1 MVYRYTAIA
10 MSGPIHE
17 FSHLPRK
24 GQSSAARK
32 RRAAKRAENA
42 PPTVGVI
49 YNPRSH
55 RNRGKDLDSR
65 VAPEVIVSQPRD
77 RAHLPVALAQLAERG
92 IDLLVINGGDGTVRD
107 VLTHCDEI
115 FGDDWPAIAV
125 LPKGKTNAL
134 AVDLDAPQDW
144 TLQQAIDAFENGR
157 RIVRCPLAITS
168 LDNPESRVLGFILGA
183 GAFTLGTRAGQSAH
197 KLGAFNSIAVAV
209 TTLWGVLQILF
220 GTRRNPWRRG
230 VELDLR
236 LGENRA
242 AFQHSG
248 KGDPA
253 RRQFLLVSTLERFP
267 AGLKPFGALRHGIKL
282 AVLDQLSRLATMMIP
297 VVMLGWTSPKL
308 RDRGFHQVS
317 APQFEME
324 LGDQFILD
332 GEAFPPGHY
341 RVEPGPELEFVAP

>member
-1 MVYRYTAIA
+1 
-10 MSGPIHE
+10 
-17 FSHLPRK
+17 
-24 GQSSAARK
+24 
-32 RRAAKRAENA
+32 
-42 PPTVGVI
+42 
-49 YNPRSH
+49 
-55 RNRGKDLDSR
+55 
-65 VAPEVIVSQPRD
+65 
-77 RAHLPVALAQLAERG
+77 
-92 IDLLVINGGDGTVRD
+92 
-107 VLTHCDEI
+107 
-115 FGDDWPAIAV
+115 
-125 LPKGKTNAL
+125 
-134 AVDLDAPQDW
+134 
-144 TLQQAIDAFENGR
+144 
-157 RIVRCPLAITS
+157 
-168 LDNPESRVLGFILGA
+168 
-183 GAFTLGTRAGQSAH
+183 
-197 KLGAFNSIAVAV
+197 
-209 TTLWGVLQILF
+209 
-220 GTRRNPWRRG
+220 